1 MPYQKA
7 TVPEPGGPK
16 RERERG
22 SCARRLVAGRPCPG
36 ADRPSNRIRLVQ
48 LRQAPVNA
56 KAAGPSAVEPLDS
69 VTTGVI
75 HLDRRGGIV
84 AANDPAHARLRKGD
98 GLSDEDGLLRASLFE
113 TRSELVR
120 LVAVAETGRFGA
132 AAERLA
138 IAQPA
143 LSRAIARLE
152 ARLGGRLFERI
163 PTGVR
168 PTPLGTAAVERAR
181 CLLREFRA
189 AEEETGAAV
198 SGRAGTFRVTATP
211 VWMRAAI
218 APTAAAFRE
227 LAPGVGLILRTA
239 PFRHGGRPL
248 ARPAAAGTA
257 RLVARTRTPAP
268 RYRVRAPP
276 LPGGHRG
283 PPRRRGTW
291 RRSACSCARS
301 AARRST
307 GPDRR
312 RCAAGA
318 GRRPSPHPG

>member
-1 MPYQKA
+1 M
-7 TVPEPGGPK
+7 
-16 RERERG
+16 R
-22 SCARRLVAGRPCPG
+22 
-36 ADRPSNRIRLVQ
+36 
-48 LRQAPVNA
+48 LRQAPADA

-132 AAERLA
+132 AAERLP

-218 APTAAAFRE
+218 AP
-227 LAPGVGLILRTA
+227 
-239 PFRHGGRPL
+239 
-248 ARPAAAGTA
+248 
-257 RLVARTRTPAP
+257 
-268 RYRVRAPP
+268 
-276 LPGGHRG
+276 
-283 PPRRRGTW
+283 
-291 RRSACSCARS
+291 C
-301 AARRST
+301 
-307 GPDRR
+307 
-312 RCAAGA
+312 
-318 GRRPSPHPG
+318 

>member
-1 MPYQKA
+1 M
-7 TVPEPGGPK
+7 
-16 RERERG
+16 R
-22 SCARRLVAGRPCPG
+22 
-36 ADRPSNRIRLVQ
+36 
-48 LRQAPVNA
+48 LRQAPADA

-84 AANDPAHARLRKGD
+84 AANDPAHARLRKGN

-120 LVAVAETGRFGA
+120 LVALAETGRFGA

-189 AEEETGAAV
+189 AEEEIGAAV
-198 SGRAGTFRVTATP
+198 SPAAPGPSESPQPRSGCAPQSPRPPPPSANWRPASGSSCAPRLSVMAGGPWLTRLPLEPLDWLPGLELRPLDTAFGRHRYRAGIVARRADGGPGAVPPAPAYDPPHGARQGRTGGDAPLTP
-211 VWMRAAI
+211 AGAH
-218 APTAAAFRE
+218 
-227 LAPGVGLILRTA
+227 LRT
-239 PFRHGGRPL
+239 PDSSGGLR
-248 ARPAAAGTA
+248 
-257 RLVARTRTPAP
+257 
-268 RYRVRAPP
+268 
-276 LPGGHRG
+276 
-283 PPRRRGTW
+283 
-291 RRSACSCARS
+291 
-301 AARRST
+301 
-307 GPDRR
+307 
-312 RCAAGA
+312 
-318 GRRPSPHPG
+318 